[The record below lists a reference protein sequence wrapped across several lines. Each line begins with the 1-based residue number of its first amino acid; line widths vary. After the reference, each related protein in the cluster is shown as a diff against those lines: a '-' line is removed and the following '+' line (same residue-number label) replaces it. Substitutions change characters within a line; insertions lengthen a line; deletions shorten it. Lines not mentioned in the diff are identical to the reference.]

1 MPEQEDCTDYPSQNK
16 CYDSTVDW
24 GTFALLLF
32 DKPPGTR
39 DEHLYVA
46 SDIYVNCYFEGVNDF
61 LNESPSLALCPKG
74 VGNEVRFKMVVSI
87 CRFCESLVLSARGA
101 NVKLIPPTFKLLLAS
116 VLKGAC
122 GSESPG
128 ILSKRKGSAAHGNEV
143 FGF

>member
-1 MPEQEDCTDYPSQNK
+1 MPEQEDCADYPSQNK
-16 CYDSTVDW
+16 CNDSTVDW

-39 DEHLYVA
+39 DEHLYVV

-61 LNESPSLALCPKG
+61 LNVSPSLALCPKG

-101 NVKLIPPTFKLLLAS
+101 TVKLIL

-143 FGF
+143 NCSSQ